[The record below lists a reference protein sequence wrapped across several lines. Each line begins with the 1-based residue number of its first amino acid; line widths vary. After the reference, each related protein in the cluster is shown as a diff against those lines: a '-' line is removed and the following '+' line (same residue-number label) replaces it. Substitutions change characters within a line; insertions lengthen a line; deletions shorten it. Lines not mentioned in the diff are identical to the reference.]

1 MYAQFEP
8 LTTSEIFNTNCLENI
23 ITVMQSDHPPPLNW
37 KKKPPNKQKHHLVDS
52 EYSDWWWIGVVYIIC
67 FNKAYINLSY
77 RSYRRFFKYLIIETI

>member
-37 KKKPPNKQKHHLVDS
+37 KKTHQTNTNIIWLIQS
-52 EYSDWWWIGVVYIIC
+52 IRIGD
-67 FNKAYINLSY
+67 
-77 RSYRRFFKYLIIETI
+77 E